1 MSCISVATIRISLTN
16 IIVIVVVAIDI
27 PFETEM
33 ELRVRGT
40 SRTPDILFSCPV
52 AIQVPKRILSP
63 ANRSSVQG
71 IKDKHM
77 DADASEEDFVWKMIC
92 WIDSKVS
99 EFEVAQ
105 NQS

>member
-1 MSCISVATIRISLTN
+1 MCFCWNQNYISYSRHRRRCRG
-16 IIVIVVVAIDI
+16 AIDI

-63 ANRSSVQG
+63 ANQKSVQG

-77 DADASEEDFVWKMIC
+77 GTTDTSEEDFVWKMIC

-99 EFEVAQ
+99 
-105 NQS
+105 